1 MIDRIIEITVRVLIA
16 SAFILIGFI
25 FGLLEGTYREQEE
38 IQRIHKEIGIEL
50 VEITVRGKDTT
61 YSYNVIDSKKE
72 NK

>member
-1 MIDRIIEITVRVLIA
+1 MIGRIIEIIVHVLIA
-16 SAFILIGFI
+16 SALILIGFI

-38 IQRIHKEIGIEL
+38 IQRIHKKIGIEL
-50 VEITVRGKDTT
+50 VEIKVVGKDTT